1 MGRVP
6 RERCGCDGVCDCDP
20 EKCDDVRFPGREGD
34 LVCILAGR
42 DQSIWVG
49 ILWAWRMRKQASRA
63 GGADV
68 KVEHQGRCGGVIK
81 KRALSMYEDGAD
93 RGVV

>member
-1 MGRVP
+1 ML
-6 RERCGCDGVCDCDP
+6 RERCGCDGVCDCG
-20 EKCDDVRFPGREGD
+20 PGRCDGVRILDRGDD

-42 DQSIWVG
+42 DQSKWVG

-68 KVEHQGRCGGVIK
+68 KVEHQGRRERGIIK
-81 KRALSMYEDGAD
+81 KTVGAYVD
-93 RGVV
+93 VAN